1 MVTSETLV
9 STNLKW
15 PKIKEKNIYLNT
27 SKWFNNPTEVLF
39 QEVVIKCIQVGLKEK
54 KQKENKNK
62 IRCTIT
68 KDKYD
73 TQKHEKCQDRPY
85 NPLTPKI

>member
-27 SKWFNNPTEVLF
+27 RKWFNNPTEVLF

-54 KQKENKNK
+54 KNKNK
-62 IRCTIT
+62 IKCTIT
-68 KDKYD
+68 KDRYD
-73 TQKHEKCQDRPY
+73 TQSMKNVRIG
-85 NPLTPKI
+85 LITL

>member
-54 KQKENKNK
+54 KQKENKKK

-73 TQKHEKCQDRPY
+73 TQSMKNVRIS
-85 NPLTPKI
+85 LITL

>member
-1 MVTSETLV
+1 M

-15 PKIKEKNIYLNT
+15 PKIKEKNMYLNT

-54 KQKENKNK
+54 KTKENKNE
-62 IRCTIT
+62 IRCTIPTIT
-68 KDKYD
+68 KDRYD
-73 TQKHEKCQDRPY
+73 TQSMKT
-85 NPLTPKI
+85 L

>member
-1 MVTSETLV
+1 M

-15 PKIKEKNIYLNT
+15 PKIKEKNMYLNT

-54 KQKENKNK
+54 KKNKNEIK
-62 IRCTIT
+62 CTIS
-68 KDKYD
+68 KDRYD
-73 TQKHEKCQDRPY
+73 TQSMKNVRI
-85 NPLTPKI
+85 NLITL